1 MTTEEQTPTPGHHT
15 RFRVAGM
22 AVAVLVIVGLAATGL
37 TVAARLSA
45 ATATPSASA
54 TAAAVP
60 SAFATDTATE
70 EPDAIA
76 SPTPTAMPSPTA
88 TPVRSPALTET
99 FVAQGTE
106 PTITADPFHPGLL
119 AIASQNIQLMGPQSG
134 CSRPTIRVSKDGGA
148 TWAAPTYPWGNGC
161 QDIHSITAW
170 GPDSR
175 LWAADAIGVGGGK
188 VAMSVRHS
196 DDFGAHWSLP
206 FVQRFT
212 QPWSGCF
219 PAIAVDTWPDSP
231 NFGAVYIAYNW
242 LPNSYGP
249 GVAVMASR
257 DGTNW
262 VHTEVSLNT
271 LPGYPFGWRIGYRIK
286 TAPDGTAY
294 VSFYQSDL
302 KSWHESNMMYQ
313 GTPSNIGRMGF
324 EISHVH
330 FNGTAL
336 SAEAPYWATNV
347 DHTEAEWDSGLAV
360 DDSGQAWL
368 AVESNG
374 QISLGDGSGLWRQ
387 FGVTGKYSFKPSLA
401 IIGRDIFLG
410 WHARDH
416 DGNTWTYYTLSY
428 DGGRTFLQPA
438 RVTNTSWYDSKGIN
452 GVGLR
457 ECADSADGVF
467 YYAYGDNRASG
478 SGVYV
483 SRIVP

>member
-1 MTTEEQTPTPGHHT
+1 MTTEDRTQTPG
-15 RFRVAGM
+15 RRIRLRLAGV
-22 AVAVLVIVGLAATGL
+22 AVAVLVVVALAA
-37 TVAARLSA
+37 AAVIVTARP
-45 ATATPSASA
+45 TATPSTASA
-54 TAAAVP
+54 SALPAP
-60 SAFATDTATE
+60 SAIETATE
-70 EPDAIA
+70 APSAD
-76 SPTPTAMPSPTA
+76 PSPTA
-88 TPVRSPALTET
+88 TPVPSPTATPVTAPVLTET

-106 PTITADPFHPGLL
+106 PTITADPFHPGVL
-119 AIASQNIQLMGPQSG
+119 AIASQNIQLTGPQSG

-170 GPDSR
+170 GPNSR
-175 LWAADAIGVGGGK
+175 LWAADAIGTGGGN
-188 VAMSVRHS
+188 VAMSISHS
-196 DDFGAHWSLP
+196 DDFGAHWSAP
-206 FVQRFT
+206 YVQRFT

-219 PAIAVDTWPDSP
+219 PAIAVDTWPGSP
-231 NFGAVYIAYNW
+231 NFGAVYVAYNW

-262 VHTEVSLNT
+262 VHTEVSLST

-286 TAPDGTAY
+286 AAPDGTAY

-313 GTPSNIGRMGF
+313 GAKSNIGRMGF
-324 EISHVH
+324 EISRIH
-330 FNGTAL
+330 FTGSQL
-336 SAEAPYWATNV
+336 SADAPYWATNV

-360 DDSGQAWL
+360 DDSGRAWL
-368 AVESNG
+368 AVESEG
-374 QISLGDGSGLWRQ
+374 RISLGNGSGLWRQ
-387 FGVTGKYSFKPSLA
+387 FEVTGKYSVKPSLA
-401 IIGRDIFLG
+401 ISGATIFLG
-410 WHARDH
+410 WHAQDH

-428 DGGRTFLQPA
+428 DGGRTFLPAA
-438 RVTNTSWYDSKGIN
+438 RVTNTSWYDSTAIN

-457 ECADSADGVF
+457 ECADAADGVF

-483 SRIVP
+483 SRIAP